1 MRLSIKVLVVED
13 SEAKISTITKEIL
26 SLGVTE
32 ANIIVARSG
41 VDARRA
47 LKEHVGSLS
56 LMLLDL
62 ALPNRAGD
70 IPSAAIGLELL
81 KQILEDGEYSA
92 PDTIVGTTADLETLS
107 KYEQDFKSYTTQI
120 FLVSPE
126 SVEWKFSLGK
136 IVQRIKRS
144 LDAPRE
150 FKIDVCF
157 ITALRHPELDGVQQL
172 PIEWSPEQSLGNG
185 VLFQEGT
192 ASINGQVRTFVCAHS
207 TQMGMVAATFMCSA
221 LIERFA
227 PRLLIMTGICGGLP
241 GTKLGDL
248 VVANRSWDWQSG
260 KWLHNSTFEAG
271 PDQKEGSSILIGL
284 AQRVEGYINDFWR
297 AAEHR
302 PEKAPALKVG
312 PMVSGSAV
320 VEDKSKH
327 ITFLHQHRKAVAVDM
342 ECFGVYFSARMAL
355 TPQPR
360 AICIK
365 AVSDLADRHKQDNY
379 QMYCSKLSAGAAFEI
394 VKMFFTERTS

>member
-1 MRLSIKVLVVED
+1 MTVKVLVVED
-13 SEAKISTITKEIL
+13 SEAKVNTLSKEL
-26 SLGVTE
+26 FALGVLE
-32 ANIIVARSG
+32 PNVIIARSA

-47 LKEHVGSLS
+47 LKEHVGTLS

-62 ALPNRAGD
+62 ALPNRPGD
-70 IPSAAIGLELL
+70 LPSPAIGLELL

-92 PDTIVGTTADLETLS
+92 PDNIVGTTADYETLAE
-107 KYEQDFKSYTTQI
+107 YERDFKAYTTQI

-126 SVEWKFSLGK
+126 SVEWKFSLAK
-136 IVQRIKRS
+136 IIQRINRS
-144 LDAPRE
+144 IDAPRE
-150 FKIDVCF
+150 HKVDVCF
-157 ITALRHPELDGVQQL
+157 VTALRHPELAAIQQL
-172 PIEWSPEQSLGNG
+172 PIAWSPEQSLENG

-192 ASINGQVRTFVCAHS
+192 AEINGQTKTFVCAHL
-207 TQMGMVAATFMCSA
+207 TQMGLVAAAFICSS

-241 GTKLGDL
+241 STKLGDV

-260 KWLHNSTFEAG
+260 KWLHDSSFESA
-271 PDQKEGSSILIGL
+271 PDQKEASSVLTGL
-284 AQRVEGYINDFWR
+284 AHRTEEFILNFWR
-297 AAEHR
+297 GQDNR
-302 PEKAPALKVG
+302 PTTAPSLKVG

-342 ECFGVYFSARMAL
+342 ECFGVYFAARMAL
-355 TPQPR
+355 PPQPL
-360 AICIK
+360 ALCIK

-379 QMYCSKLSAGAAFEI
+379 QVYCSQISAGAAFEV
-394 VKMFFTERTS
+394 VKMHFSK